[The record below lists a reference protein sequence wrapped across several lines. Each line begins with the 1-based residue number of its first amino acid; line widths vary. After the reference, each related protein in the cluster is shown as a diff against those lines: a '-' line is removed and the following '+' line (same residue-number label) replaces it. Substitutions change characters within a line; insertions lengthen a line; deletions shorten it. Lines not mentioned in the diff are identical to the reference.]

1 MPRVVTFITCVSPRW
16 NKPDPWAVGM
26 IPTSEE
32 RGRISE
38 GFLPSIRTSSSTIR
52 LRTDSFVIERIAALI

>member
-1 MPRVVTFITCVSPRW
+1 
-16 NKPDPWAVGM
+16 M

-52 LRTDSFVIERIAALI
+52 LRTESFVIERIAALI